1 MIEVVIP
8 AFNAGR
14 FLRETLQSVAA
25 QTVPPGRVTVVD
37 DRSTDDTV
45 AVVAGCAAEL
55 AGRLDIKVLTNTGP
69 QGPSAARN
77 TAIRQSTADWIAL
90 LDADDLLAPIHHES
104 LLRST
109 NDLPGAVLAFGD
121 STVFR
126 DEADGTRHV
135 TVPHYLTVSGV
146 AGLPATQLAAGSW
159 TLGEAMFGAML
170 YNGVFGTSACLIRRE
185 AVLSAGLFDE
195 TMMHSEDT
203 DLFLRLTLAGGF
215 AFTRD
220 VVAEKRVH
228 GDNLSHERHKFAFCR
243 GTARSLTKLSRAGRL
258 TPEQSRD
265 LDRALTVAI
274 DNYLY
279 HASRTGVS
287 AYTAAAA
294 LGRESGRGA
303 LAIRPKHL
311 LRLALRRRV
320 SG

>member
-25 QTVPPGRVTVVD
+25 QTVPPGRVTIVD
-37 DRSTDDTV
+37 DRSTDDTIAV
-45 AVVAGCAAEL
+45 AEACAGEL
-55 AGRLDIKVLTNTGP
+55 ARRLDIRVIANAGP

-77 TAIRQSTADWIAL
+77 TAIRQSAADWIAL
-90 LDADDLLAPIHHES
+90 LDADDLLTPIHHES
-104 LLRST
+104 LLCTASA
-109 NDLPGAVLAFGD
+109 LPGAVLAFGD

-126 DEADGTRHV
+126 DEADGSRQI

-146 AGLPATQLAAGSW
+146 AALPATSLAAGSW

-170 YNGVFGTSACLIRRE
+170 YNGVFGTSACLIRRD
-185 AVLSAGLFDE
+185 AALSVGLFDE
-195 TMMHSEDT
+195 SMMHSEDT
-203 DLFLRLTLAGGF
+203 DLFLRLALAGGF

-243 GTARSLTKLSRAGRL
+243 GTARSLTKLAQAARL
-258 TPEQSRD
+258 TPGQTGD
-265 LDRALTVAI
+265 LDRALTAAI

-279 HASRTGVS
+279 HASRTGLS
-287 AYTAAAA
+287 AYAAAAA
-294 LGRESGRGA
+294 LGRESGRGG
-303 LAIRPKHL
+303 LAVKPKHL
-311 LRLALRRRV
+311 VRLALHRWV
-320 SG
+320 T